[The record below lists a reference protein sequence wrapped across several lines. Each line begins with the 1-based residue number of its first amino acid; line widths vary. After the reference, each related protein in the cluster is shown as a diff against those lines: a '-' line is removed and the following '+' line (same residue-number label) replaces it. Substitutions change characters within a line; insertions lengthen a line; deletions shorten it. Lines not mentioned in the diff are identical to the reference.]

1 MDYMDIKVK
10 FIKGFADKTR
20 VEILETIKNEEKTV
34 QQIVDAINGNQSNVS
49 QHLACLKGCGIV
61 TSRQEGKFIHYSLR
75 DEHVKRLLEMFDTV
89 LGDVK
94 QQVAACD
101 KNEKCLCGKGAYKCL
116 TKRKKISL

>member
-20 VEILETIKNEEKTV
+20 LEILETIKDDEKTV
-34 QQIVDAINGNQSNVS
+34 QQIVDDIKGNQSNVS

-61 TSRQEGKFIHYSLR
+61 TARQDGKFIHYSLR
-75 DEHVKRLLEMFDTV
+75 DEHVKNLLAMFDTV
-89 LGDVK
+89 LGDVE

-101 KNEKCLCGKGAYKCL
+101 KNEKCLCGRSAYKCL

>member
-1 MDYMDIKVK
+1 MEYMDIKVK

-20 VEILETIKNEEKTV
+20 LEILETIKNEEKTV
-34 QQIVDAINGNQSNVS
+34 QQIVDAIKGNQSNVS

-61 TSRQEGKFIHYSLR
+61 TARQEGKFIHYRLL
-75 DEHVKRLLEMFDTV
+75 DEHVKSLLEMFDTV

-101 KNEKCLCGKGAYKCL
+101 KNEKCLCGRGAYKCL